1 MKRKGT
7 KEMKHI
13 KVQRK
18 IGIFLAC
25 FSAVFMLFPM
35 TASADMGPKPSI
47 YITFENM
54 GDETCYGTLLSK
66 YSSLAGSSAY
76 DGEHIQNYSN
86 LDMDIWR
93 AFVDYQDSD
102 GYYFLQSADLC
113 SDTKRLSSGYY
124 PPDPFK
130 ILLYYPETDTF
141 LVSGIYECYAFDSYF
156 SVDMKGI
163 DINSPEVQ
171 ETILIAQ
178 NNYDYTG
185 EIIALICRVIITVV
199 LEIGIA
205 CIFGFRQKRLLLLI
219 TGINVVTQVILNVM
233 LNVIRYNSGYGLI
246 TYIGLYIP
254 GETVVFII
262 EIILCAILFN
272 RVSETKIPAWKPIV
286 YALVANT
293 VTFVGTFLAF

>member
-1 MKRKGT
+1 
-7 KEMKHI
+7 MKHI
-13 KVQRK
+13 KLK
-18 IGIFLAC
+18 KEIGIFLTC
-25 FSAVFMLFPM
+25 FIALFMLFPM
-35 TASADMGPKPSI
+35 TASADMGPKPSV

-66 YSSLAGSSAY
+66 SPSLGYLSAY
-76 DGEHIQNYSN
+76 DGEHIENYGN
-86 LDMDIWR
+86 LDMNIWR

-102 GYYFLQSADLC
+102 GYYFLQEASLC
-113 SDTKRLSSGYY
+113 SDSKRLSSGYY

-163 DINSPEVQ
+163 NIDSAEAQ
-171 ETILIAQ
+171 EALLIAE
-178 NNYDYTG
+178 NNYDYIG
-185 EIIALICRVIITVV
+185 ELIGLICRVIITV
-199 LEIGIA
+199 LIEIGIA
-205 CIFGFRQKRLLLLI
+205 CVFGFRQKRLLLLI

-233 LNVIRYNSGYGLI
+233 LNVIRYNHGYGLI
-246 TYIGLYIP
+246 TYIGLYMP

-262 EIILCAILFN
+262 EIVLCAVWFN
-272 RVSETKIPAWKPIV
+272 RVSKTKIPAWKPIV

-293 VTFVGTFLAF
+293 VTFIGTFLIF